1 MICCLCRVIK
11 SYFKQQSK
19 DVHSPQQEI
28 LQVFE
33 EVFEDAEK
41 INNNPTFRVQ

>member
-1 MICCLCRVIK
+1 MICCLCRVLK
-11 SYFKQQSK
+11 SYFNKSK
-19 DVHSPQQEI
+19 DPSPRQEI

-41 INNNPTFRVQ
+41 INNNTTFRVQ